1 MDDGV
6 PLTTASPRTVGIRP
20 LAIGDIKYQ
29 TMQMLFAQMLHTE
42 EPVYLDF
49 RDAFEAARKVV
60 G

>member
-1 MDDGV
+1 
-6 PLTTASPRTVGIRP
+6 
-20 LAIGDIKYQ
+20 
-29 TMQMLFAQMLHTE
+29 MLHTE